1 MLSTPNGPLTLE
13 DVTKDAVC
21 AVITN
26 DAVAANDALVEPL
39 AYDALDILFVPNG
52 PKTLE
57 EVINDAVE
65 AVPNNDPVKLD
76 AETDPNTPTL
86 PVNDV
91 LPVIVREPV
100 ITWLPLNVFEP
111 VIANTV
117 EFSPSN
123 RSALFAND
131 AVNIKEAVN
140 ANEAL
145 VEPLA

>member
-1 MLSTPNGPLTLE
+1 MLFN
-13 DVTKDAVC
+13 
-21 AVITN
+21 
-26 DAVAANDALVEPL
+26 
-39 AYDALDILFVPNG
+39 PNG

-57 EVINDAVE
+57 DVINDAVA

-76 AETDPNTPTL
+76 AETDPNIDTL
-86 PVNDV
+86 PVNEV
-91 LPVIVREPV
+91 LPVTIKDPV
-100 ITWLPLNVFEP
+100 IIWLPLNVFDP

-117 EFSPSN
+117 LFSPSN
-123 RSALFAND
+123 KSALFAND